1 MAGPYA
7 DAVVPG
13 LLLGQALGRFGDF
26 LVGGEYAIPTTV
38 PSAVTFT
45 GLTLPYEGGFN
56 IMITIKG
63 GGTEPTATGGTSMT
77 RGMQAAKAVEKRLVV
92 LPSSPGPS
100 KSDCGDGTCGCGCG
114 LPLSHDGKCSCGC
127 ERVTISK

>member
-1 MAGPYA
+1 VVCPQDLGGLGGTAGGLPQRACRGLWYCRQHGIAAGPYA

-45 GLTLPYEGGFN
+45 GLTLPYEGKFN
-56 IMITIKG
+56 MITIKG
-63 GGTEPTATGGTSMT
+63 GGTERTATG
-77 RGMQAAKAVEKRLVV
+77 
-92 LPSSPGPS
+92 
-100 KSDCGDGTCGCGCG
+100 
-114 LPLSHDGKCSCGC
+114 
-127 ERVTISK
+127 